1 MCRGDEFAAG
11 HVPGSINISLSGQ
24 FATWAGTLVDLKA
37 QPVLIG
43 DSPEQISEARMRLA
57 RIGMDEERGY
67 LQGGVKA
74 WEEAGYELLSAPQI
88 SVRDLREGLETQEFR
103 VLDVRRKPEWE
114 TGHIEGAINW
124 PLDEFRVSLPE
135 VDREAPLAVM
145 CKSGYRSMI
154 ASSIL
159 QRAGFKNVINVIGGF
174 DAWQNEALP
183 VAHEEVL
190 TA

>member
-1 MCRGDEFAAG
+1 VCRGDEFAAG

>member
-1 MCRGDEFAAG
+1 
-11 HVPGSINISLSGQ
+11 
-24 FATWAGTLVDLKA
+24 
-37 QPVLIG
+37 
-43 DSPEQISEARMRLA
+43 MRLA

>member
-1 MCRGDEFAAG
+1 VCRGDEFAAG

-114 TGHIEGAINW
+114 TGHIDGATNW